1 MIELS
6 NLKHCHNLN
15 VIVFLSRQQNTL
27 IKQIFYEVYSSN
39 QITKKEPKSDNP
51 LSKFDWHE
59 ISPSF
64 WAITHLHNLK
74 VLLENNKTSF
84 SSNSLIL

>member
-39 QITKKEPKSDNP
+39 QITKKEPKSDNR
-51 LSKFDWHE
+51 LSKFDWHDL
-59 ISPSF
+59 SPVF
-64 WAITHLHNLK
+64 FGHNG
-74 VLLENNKTSF
+74 F
-84 SSNSLIL
+84 S